1 MNEQEAHDERV
12 ELRRILAE
20 QGLDDN
26 GFSPHSWRCEHP
38 DRYPDACTCVADI
51 IDAILAAGYR
61 KQPEPEW
68 EYGTALVGASG
79 EIWDEEPSESLE
91 AALEVVAGSNSE
103 STQYPDESPCVVV
116 RRSKWE
122 RVEEERG

>member
-1 MNEQEAHDERV
+1 MSEQDGRDELARAIYPLAFDSPIEDRV
-12 ELRRILAE
+12 TKILRGDAYRI
-20 QGLDDN
+20 
-26 GFSPHSWRCEHP
+26 
-38 DRYPDACTCVADI
+38 ADSV
-51 IDAILAAGYR
+51 LAAGYR